1 MAVLDAE
8 VNHGA
13 GDLWPR
19 GRTGPRSWASAP
31 ADARPGKPTHNAGRA
46 DASAGPSG
54 AVKELAAGIC
64 SGLGGTRVQAG
75 SRQLMG
81 PSSRRRVG
89 VDSGIR
95 RVEGGG
101 TVPSASAP
109 ALAHHGTTPVI
120 PNPPADRSSRPRSA
134 RG

>member
-1 MAVLDAE
+1 APDAMGE
-8 VNHGA
+8 
-13 GDLWPR
+13 R
-19 GRTGPRSWASAP
+19 EGPTRRRPAPSA
-31 ADARPGKPTHNAGRA
+31 DGQGGGKNRGRA

-54 AVKELAAGIC
+54 DVKELAAGIC

-95 RVEGGG
+95 RVEGRR
-101 TVPSASAP
+101 TVLLPRLP
-109 ALAHHGTTPVI
+109 LWPTTGRLP
-120 PNPPADRSSRPRSA
+120 
-134 RG
+134 